1 MSKRVADAAPNKV
14 LAREHAAD
22 ADASSSKE
30 HRRRQ
35 RSARRQVRKD
45 VLRVALV
52 VLFFL
57 TIAVILQNPAVRAT
71 LFDIEHL
78 RETLHP
84 DRSLVDRLF
93 AYLVFLVAGGLLCG
107 VGFPRLWLSAVAG
120 ALFGAL
126 IGTPVA
132 LAATLAGAALTHF
145 LGRSMLRSMVRAR
158 FSERFEKW
166 DQRLQRHPFKWVLN
180 ARLFPLSNMVVT
192 SLLFGACKV
201 PMAPYL
207 AASALGFLPFTIVFA
222 LFGSSAA
229 KGDISQLLWGL
240 LLFLTAV
247 LIQRS
252 YTRLTARSGGEPDKS
267 L

>member
-1 MSKRVADAAPNKV
+1 MSKRMADATPKALAP
-14 LAREHAAD
+14 EHAAN
-22 ADASSSKE
+22 APASASRQQ
-30 HRRRQ
+30 RRSA

-84 DRSLVDRLF
+84 DRSLIDRLF
-93 AYLVFLVAGGLLCG
+93 AYLMFLVVGGLLCG

-201 PMAPYL
+201 PMGPYL

-229 KGDISQLLWGL
+229 KGNISQMLWGL

-247 LIQRS
+247 LIQRA
-252 YTRLTARSGGEPDKS
+252 YTRLTTKGSSSNEAA